1 MLINSVILFLRD
13 ALPVFVLISMLLAV
27 ANHSHRQISWLW
39 WALVLGLFGS
49 LGLTHAVDNLS
60 ELLDGAGVEVFM
72 FSGQVATFLLLLLSL
87 YCQFSHRRRGWRWSA
102 IAIVALVLAM
112 DGANFLVYFFSYWT
126 HEQTPLALIMGTI
139 LGGAVC
145 MSVAVLLHILCRQWL
160 AAGYMLPGALLM
172 LMWGA
177 GQLSYALNLLTQVD
191 LLPPMTPIWDTSNWI
206 ADNSE
211 LGHLLNSL
219 MGYEAAPGLLQ
230 LSIYLLAVVLPFSW
244 LYRHVHL
251 SRSPLAAKGEV

>member
-13 ALPVFVLISMLLAV
+13 ALPVFVLVSMLLAV
-27 ANHSHRQISWLW
+27 ANHSQRQINWLG
-39 WALVLGLFGS
+39 WALALGLLGS
-49 LGLTHAVDNLS
+49 LALTHAVDNLS
-60 ELLDGAGVEVFM
+60 ELLEGAGVEVFI
-72 FSGQVATFLLLLLSL
+72 FSCQVAMFALLLVNLH
-87 YCQFSHRRRGWRWSA
+87 CQFSLRPQGWRWSA
-102 IAIVALVLAM
+102 IAMVSLVLAM

-160 AAGYMLPGALLM
+160 AAGYKLPGALLM

-191 LLPPMTPIWDTSNWI
+191 LLPPMTPIWDTSQWI

-219 MGYEAAPGLLQ
+219 MGYEAAPGLWQ
-230 LSIYLLAVVLPFSW
+230 LCVYLLAVVLPFSW
-244 LYRHVHL
+244 LYRRVHP
-251 SRSPLAAKGEV
+251 SRSPMAAKGEV